1 MRDYLLLYINGKEHR
16 VSGEQAFMPLSSYLR
31 NERAYTGT
39 KVVCEEG
46 DCGACS
52 VLLGR
57 VEAGEMRYRAV
68 NSCIQFVYQLDCSHI
83 VTIEGLKLNG
93 ELNPVQEAM
102 VQCHGAQCGFCT
114 PGFVVTMC
122 SMFDRKPP
130 QNAQDVKDELTGNL
144 CRCTGYEAIINAAL
158 QVDAGKVAKISELYP
173 SQEMLDAFAREG
185 AEPAEVR
192 SPDHILLI
200 PNNLR
205 AALRMKKEHPTSVIV
220 SGGTDVCVY
229 WNKRGIEPRALLSL
243 ANVTELR
250 PIIHG
255 KKNIQVGARATLSEL
270 EDFVQTRFPELA
282 RIMWLFGSPQIRNA
296 GTLAG
301 NIANASPIADS
312 IPFLFVMEAEVEVAS
327 ERGGYRIININELY
341 KGYKQLVL
349 EPDELIT
356 NIYIP
361 TPGTN
366 EHLKL
371 YKVSKRKHLDISAIT
386 AAIRLVMSGDVIEQ
400 ASIAYGG
407 VAATVVRMPQTETF
421 LAGKKI
427 TFDVCEEAGEIARS
441 EINPI
446 TDVRGS
452 AEFRL
457 TLAENIFRKLYF
469 DLAAEPRTAACPL

>member
-16 VSGEQAFMPLSSYLR
+16 ISGAQAFMPLSSYLR
-31 NERAYTGT
+31 QEHGFTGT

-57 VEAGEMRYRAV
+57 VHSGEMRYRAV

-83 VTIEGLKLNG
+83 VTIEGLKLSD

-122 SMFDRKPP
+122 SMFDHNPP

-144 CRCTGYEAIINAAL
+144 CRCTGYEPIINAAL
-158 QVDAGKVAKISELYP
+158 AVDAAKVSKIAELYP
-173 SQEMLDAFAREG
+173 SQDMLEAFARDG
-185 AEPAEVR
+185 ARPAELR
-192 SPDHILLI
+192 SAEHMLLV
-200 PNNLR
+200 PTSLR
-205 AALRMKKEHPTSVIV
+205 DALSMKKEHPQAVIV

-229 WNKRGIEPRALLSL
+229 WNKRGAEPRALLSL
-243 ANVTELR
+243 ANVAEMRALTET
-250 PIIHG
+250 
-255 KKNIQVGARATLSEL
+255 KQNIQVGARVTLSEL
-270 EDFVQTRFPELA
+270 EAFAQERCPELA

-301 NIANASPIADS
+301 NVANASPIADS
-312 IPFLFVMEAEVEVAS
+312 IPFLYVMEAEIEVAS
-327 ERGGYRIININELY
+327 EHAGYRIININEFY
-341 KGYKQLVL
+341 KGYKQLAL

-361 TPGTN
+361 APAPN
-366 EHLKL
+366 EVLKL
-371 YKVSKRKHLDISAIT
+371 YKVSKRRHLDISAFT
-386 AAIRLVMSGDVIEQ
+386 AAIRLVKTGKTVEK

-407 VAATVVRMPQTETF
+407 VAATVVRLRKTEAF
-421 LAGKKI
+421 LAGKEL
-427 TFDVCEEAGEIARS
+427 TLEVCEEAGAIARS
-441 EINPI
+441 EIHPI
-446 TDVRGS
+446 SDVRGS
-452 AEFRL
+452 ADFRL

-469 DLAAEPRTAACPL
+469 DLAEPRATACPL